1 MDLKKYLTVKQISE
15 LVNKSVIT
23 IKRHIKQNN
32 YPHIRKKIK
41 NRDTIHVLQSDI
53 ESYYLNP
60 TSNDS
65 ITDGINDSISDTV
78 LDVLKHQLETKD
90 KQIEEKDNQIKEL
103 IERTREGNLLQE
115 GLRKQLEN
123 LSSQL
128 VLTSKKKNSFSLFRI
143 FTKN

>member
-1 MDLKKYLTVKQISE
+1 MDSKKYLTVKQISE
-15 LVNKSVIT
+15 LVSKSVIT
-23 IKRHIKQNN
+23 IKRHIKLNN

-65 ITDGINDSISDTV
+65 ITDGISDTV
-78 LDVLKHQLETKD
+78 LDVLKHQLKTKD

-115 GLRKQLEN
+115 GLRKQLES

-128 VLTSKKKNSFSLFRI
+128 VLTSKKKKSFSLFRI